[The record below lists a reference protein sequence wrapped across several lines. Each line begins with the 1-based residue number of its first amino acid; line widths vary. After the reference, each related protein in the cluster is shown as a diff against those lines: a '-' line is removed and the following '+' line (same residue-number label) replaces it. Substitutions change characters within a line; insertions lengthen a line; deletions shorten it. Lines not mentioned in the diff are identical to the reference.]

1 LSTHLSR
8 IRIRNF
14 RNFKSLDL
22 PLAASTV
29 IVGENKVGKTNLIYA
44 LRLVL
49 DPSLPEL
56 ARTLRAEDFWDGL
69 KAPFQGSVIE
79 IAIELSGFDGD
90 KAATAILN
98 DCLVAKKPSLAR
110 LTYQF
115 RPRAAIEPAKAGAFD
130 YEYSVFGGIDEKNRV
145 GPDVRRWIS
154 LMALPALRD
163 AEGDVQNWRRSPLRP
178 LLEALQIDPNRL
190 ETIAKSLTKATK
202 ELLSEKPIAKLAGEI
217 SERISEMVGGVHGVE
232 ATLGLAPTAADQL
245 LRSIRLFVDGD
256 KTRQLSEGSLGSAN
270 IIFLALLMQSLDA
283 RRSAS
288 EIVSTV
294 LAIEEPEA
302 HLHPQVQRLLFRYFL
317 HREHPVIV
325 TTHSPNV
332 ASVAPVESLVLL
344 RKSSK
349 GYSVGCATSEIAL
362 TDGERD
368 DLQRYIDV
376 TRAEIV
382 FAKGVILVEGA
393 AEQFLLPAFAQCL
406 QDTDGKALDLDRIGV
421 SVCPVFGTDFRPYTK
436 LLRGLGIPYVVIT
449 DGDPDTKD
457 KKKSFAGIR
466 RGTRLL
472 PAASTR
478 ISIKKLIDAS
488 KWPDAR
494 NHLAKAGIFVGQ
506 STLEVELL
514 ADFAD
519 EMEET
524 YAELMGSGKASAGF
538 SKAVSKASGAD
549 DPQEWSPL
557 LRRIERRGKGRFA
570 QRLATKIQ
578 GEEPPPYLLSALKMI
593 QDLVKV

>member
-1 LSTHLSR
+1 MPTHLSR
-8 IRIRNF
+8 IRIKNF

-49 DPSLPEL
+49 DPSLAEL

-69 KAPFQGSVIE
+69 KAPFQGNVIE
-79 IAIELSGFDGD
+79 ITIEISGFDGD

-98 DCLVAKKPSLAR
+98 DCLVAKKPLLAR

-115 RPRAAIEPAKAGAFD
+115 RPRAAIEPAKAGALD
-130 YEYSVFGGIDEKNRV
+130 YEYSVFGGTDEKNRV

-190 ETIAKSLTKATK
+190 ETIAKTLTKATN
-202 ELLSEKPIAKLAGEI
+202 ELLSEKPIAKLADEI

-349 GYSVGCATSEIAL
+349 GSVGCATSDIAL

-406 QDTDGKALDLDRIGV
+406 EDTDGKALDLDRIGV

-436 LLRGLGIPYVVIT
+436 LLRGLGIPHVVIT
-449 DGDPDTKD
+449 DGDPDIKD

-466 RGTRLL
+466 RGSRLL
-472 PAASTR
+472 PDASTR
-478 ISIKKLIDAS
+478 TSIKKLINAS

-494 NHLAKAGIFVGQ
+494 NLLAKAGIFVGQ

-514 ADFAD
+514 ADFAH

-524 YAELMGSGKASAGF
+524 YSELIGSDKASAGF
-538 SKAVSKASGAD
+538 SKAVSKASGAG

-593 QDLVKV
+593 QNLVKA

>member
-1 LSTHLSR
+1 
-8 IRIRNF
+8 
-14 RNFKSLDL
+14 
-22 PLAASTV
+22 
-29 IVGENKVGKTNLIYA
+29 
-44 LRLVL
+44 
-49 DPSLPEL
+49 
-56 ARTLRAEDFWDGL
+56 
-69 KAPFQGSVIE
+69 
-79 IAIELSGFDGD
+79 
-90 KAATAILN
+90 
-98 DCLVAKKPSLAR
+98 
-110 LTYQF
+110 
-115 RPRAAIEPAKAGAFD
+115 
-130 YEYSVFGGIDEKNRV
+130 
-145 GPDVRRWIS
+145 
-154 LMALPALRD
+154 MALPALRD

-202 ELLSEKPIAKLAGEI
+202 ELLSEKPIAKLADEI
-217 SERISEMVGGVHGVE
+217 SDRISEMVGGVHGVE

-270 IIFLALLMQSLDA
+270 IIFLALLMQALDA

-288 EIVSTV
+288 EIVSTI

-317 HREHPVIV
+317 HRQHPVIV

-344 RKSSK
+344 RKSPK
-349 GYSVGCATSEIAL
+349 GYSVGCATSEIDL

-406 QDTDGKALDLDRIGV
+406 EDTDGKALDLDRIGV

-449 DGDPDTKD
+449 DGDPDIKD

-466 RGTRLL
+466 RGTRLV

-478 ISIKKLIDAS
+478 TSIKKLIGAS
-488 KWPDAR
+488 KWPDSR
-494 NHLAKAGIFVGQ
+494 KGLAEAGIFVGQ

-514 ADFAD
+514 GDFAD
-519 EMEET
+519 EMKET
-524 YAELMGSGKASAGF
+524 YDELMRSDKASAAF
-538 SKAVSKASGAD
+538 SKAVTKAAGAD
-549 DPQEWSPL
+549 DPHEWTPL
-557 LRRIERRGKGRFA
+557 LSRIEKRGKGRFA

-578 GEEPPPYLLSALKMI
+578 GKEPPPYLLSALNKI
-593 QDLVKV
+593 RNLVKA